1 MKKQVFE
8 YPLNTKIRSYL
19 RFEHVNHQLTNAVH
33 DDHGIS
39 LFRPLFGLYEICER
53 IDYRNDLLKD
63 LDKYLML
70 IQRWQESPEAD
81 SIQLEKLKLK
91 LEQHKAELIQP
102 QRMLSQFQ
110 EDKFLNSIRQ
120 RLTVTGASC
129 NFDLPQLH
137 FWLASTKKERK
148 TQSVQW
154 QNYFL
159 PLAQAIDSIL
169 DLIRESNSYQ
179 SVTAKDGFYQH
190 INDTPLAMVR
200 VQIDHQQACYPT
212 ISGHKNRFAIHMV
225 KFDNQRHFV
234 NDTDIA
240 LACCSEP

>member
-19 RFEHVNHQLTNAVH
+19 RFEHMNQQLSKAVEH
-33 DDHGIS
+33 DHGIS
-39 LFRPLFGLYEICER
+39 LFHPLFGLYEICER

-63 LDKYLML
+63 LDKYLLL
-70 IQRWQESPEAD
+70 IQRWQELPQAD
-81 SIQLEKLKLK
+81 VTQLENIAKQFEK
-91 LEQHKAELIQP
+91 HKSYLVQP

-137 FWLASTKKERK
+137 FWLASSKKERRS
-148 TQSVQW
+148 QSIQW
-154 QNYFL
+154 QNYFA
-159 PLAQAIDSIL
+159 PLSKTIDSIL
-169 DLIRESNSYQ
+169 DLARESNSYQ

-200 VQIDHQQACYPT
+200 VKIDHQDACYPT

-234 NDTDIA
+234 NDTDIS